1 MQEREEL
8 VLNPVP
14 KEERVGWLAPL
25 FNMLGS
31 NIAISEL
38 MVGGTLILGMTLSNM
53 IITSIIGNLILV
65 AIIMI
70 QGYIGYKEG
79 LNTYVLAKGAFGEIG
94 GKYLIS
100 LLLGITSF
108 GWFGVQAGVAGLS
121 VQKIF
126 PSVNLH

>member
-1 MQEREEL
+1 
-8 VLNPVP
+8 
-14 KEERVGWLAPL
+14 
-25 FNMLGS
+25 MLGS

-79 LNTYVLAKGAFGEIG
+79 LNTYVL
-94 GKYLIS
+94 
-100 LLLGITSF
+100 
-108 GWFGVQAGVAGLS
+108 
-121 VQKIF
+121 
-126 PSVNLH
+126 